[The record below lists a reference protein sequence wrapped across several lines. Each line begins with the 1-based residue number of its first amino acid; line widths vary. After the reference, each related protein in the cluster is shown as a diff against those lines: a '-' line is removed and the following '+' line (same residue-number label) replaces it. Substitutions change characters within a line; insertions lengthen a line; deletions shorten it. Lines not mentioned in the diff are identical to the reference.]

1 MDNDCREKNIAK
13 SLFHSWIILTAQWTC
28 RLRILFQIMTNSQC
42 FNPFSPKIL
51 FVFLSFVFM
60 KTSWRLIGNKFL
72 WMSQKIYC
80 HHLAYYNWVF
90 LSPVHN
96 ALKLSQVF
104 GQISANSSKITLP
117 TGKEKKLHLIDL
129 IHKDNSILHVS
140 LNNFFKS
147 FKIMHWKYHWLTMKT
162 LAKFS
167 SR

>member
-1 MDNDCREKNIAK
+1 
-13 SLFHSWIILTAQWTC
+13 
-28 RLRILFQIMTNSQC
+28 
-42 FNPFSPKIL
+42 
-51 FVFLSFVFM
+51 M

-72 WMSQKIYC
+72 WMSQQIYC

-117 TGKEKKLHLIDL
+117 TGKEKNLYLIDL
-129 IHKDNSILHVS
+129 IHRDNSILHVS
-140 LNNFFKS
+140 LSILNVSLINFFK
-147 FKIMHWKYHWLTMKT
+147 ILDNALKYHWLTMKT

-167 SR
+167 SRYTCEIQVNFFNS